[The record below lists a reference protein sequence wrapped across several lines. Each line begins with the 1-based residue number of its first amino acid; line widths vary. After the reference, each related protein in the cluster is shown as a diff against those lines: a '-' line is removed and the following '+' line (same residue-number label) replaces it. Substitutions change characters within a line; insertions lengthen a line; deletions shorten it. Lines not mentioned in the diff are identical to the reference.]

1 MRKADMM
8 YIDENGKAWITGEG
22 VAKIWNERAA
32 KEFSREGRY
41 TRWAARNR
49 VENSS
54 DLSYIDTENGR
65 LYSKADAERVN
76 LRPRSK
82 PRPDVKERAA
92 AAFKKK
98 GPRGAEQEK

>member
-1 MRKADMM
+1 VQ
-8 YIDENGKAWITGEG
+8 N
-22 VAKIWNERAA
+22 N
-32 KEFSREGRY
+32 
-41 TRWAARNR
+41 
-49 VENSS
+49 S

-92 AAFKKK
+92 TVFKKK
-98 GPRGAEQEK
+98 GACGAEQEK